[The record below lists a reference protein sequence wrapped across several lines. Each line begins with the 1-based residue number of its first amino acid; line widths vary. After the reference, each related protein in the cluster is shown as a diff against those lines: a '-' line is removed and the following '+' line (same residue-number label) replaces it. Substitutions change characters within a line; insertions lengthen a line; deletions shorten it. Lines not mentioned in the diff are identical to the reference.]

1 MSDFI
6 INIPDIVLKQASEP
20 IDLDWKE
27 VHLKAQIDL
36 KGKPQRPPLAISIGY
51 DDISYNGEF
60 NPLIFGTFGNISM
73 IKGEEKARKSWLKSL
88 ILGCVIGGNS
98 NLYSKD
104 ILGHSMQDKYV
115 LDIDT
120 EQDKYYNWLSANRIP
135 KMIGNTQNPIV
146 PNNYISIN
154 LREHSAKIRR
164 EYLKWIFMESEY
176 RSKLGIVSIDGYV
189 DMLDNFNDLV
199 ECVDFTQSLMKYSTI
214 SKSHITGVLH
224 LNPGQDK
231 ARGHLGTILQQKC
244 ETVVIIK
251 DEGQHSTVICQR
263 ARGKKFKD
271 FQISVNKDWLPYVIN
286 DDSTEY
292 INYYESKEKNR
303 VEF

>member
-1 MSDFI
+1 
-6 INIPDIVLKQASEP
+6 
-20 IDLDWKE
+20 
-27 VHLKAQIDL
+27 
-36 KGKPQRPPLAISIGY
+36 
-51 DDISYNGEF
+51 
-60 NPLIFGTFGNISM
+60 
-73 IKGEEKARKSWLKSL
+73 
-88 ILGCVIGGNS
+88 
-98 NLYSKD
+98 
-104 ILGHSMQDKYV
+104 MQDKYV

-135 KMIGNTQNPIV
+135 KMIGKPENPIV
-146 PNNYISIN
+146 PSNYVSIN

-164 EYLKWIFMESEY
+164 EYLKWLFMESEY
-176 RSKLGIVSIDGYV
+176 RNKLGVVSIDGYV

-251 DEGQHSTVICQR
+251 DEGEHSNVMCQR
-263 ARGKKFKD
+263 GRGKKFKD
-271 FQISVNKDWLPYVIN
+271 FQISVDKDWLPYVI
-286 DDSTEY
+286 DDGATDF
-292 INYYESKEKNR
+292 INHSQSEVK
-303 VEF
+303 F